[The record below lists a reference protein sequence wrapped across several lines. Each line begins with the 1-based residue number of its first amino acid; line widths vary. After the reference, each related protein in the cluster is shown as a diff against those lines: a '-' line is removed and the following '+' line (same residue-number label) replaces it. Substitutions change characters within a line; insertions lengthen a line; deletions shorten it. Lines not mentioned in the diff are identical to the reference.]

1 MELLLLVL
9 MADRSRSA
17 ALRLSAVHF
26 KQLPSLSARL
36 NRPCAG
42 AGVPQALCTRAE
54 ACGRRSGGV
63 GVSVGGEA
71 RRGVGQ
77 SAAAARQT
85 PLLLLCCM
93 PFV

>member
-17 ALRLSAVHF
+17 ALRLSASQF
-26 KQLPSLSARL
+26 KQFASLSARL
-36 NRPCAG
+36 HRRDASAG
-42 AGVPQALCTRAE
+42 FPKALCTRAE